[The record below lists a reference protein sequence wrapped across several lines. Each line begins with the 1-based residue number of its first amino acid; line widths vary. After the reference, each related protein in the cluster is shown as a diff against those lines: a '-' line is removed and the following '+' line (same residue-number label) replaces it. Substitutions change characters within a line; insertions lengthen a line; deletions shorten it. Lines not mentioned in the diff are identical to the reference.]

1 MSGHLPPFAL
11 QYSETFKTIQ
21 GKGIRHM
28 ESMIDDI
35 RRQLT
40 EHADETIRLSGQRF
54 FKENEKVLTYG
65 VKTAVVS
72 RLAKTQR
79 ARLKDQ
85 PKETV
90 FALCE
95 QLWQSGYMEES
106 FIACDWAYSLREQYQ
121 PDDFQVFAHWVA
133 DYVGNWAS
141 CDTLCNHT
149 LGALIERYPQ
159 YLAEL
164 KRWTACD
171 NRWQKRAAA
180 VTLIIPARKGLFL
193 ADILDIAER
202 LLLDPDD
209 MVQKGY
215 GWMLKA
221 ASEAHPQAV
230 FDYLMDRKTIM
241 PRTAFRYALEKMP
254 AEWRAKAMTKEIK

>member
-1 MSGHLPPFAL
+1 
-11 QYSETFKTIQ
+11 
-21 GKGIRHM
+21 M
-28 ESMIDDI
+28 ENIINDI
-35 RRQLT
+35 RQQLA
-40 EHADETIRLSGQRF
+40 ENADEDTRLSGQRF
-54 FKENEKVLTYG
+54 FKGNDRVATYG
-65 VKTAVVS
+65 VKTAFVI

-79 ARLKDQ
+79 ARLKGQ

-95 QLWQSGYMEES
+95 QLWQSGYLEES
-106 FIACDWAYSLREQYQ
+106 VIACDWAYSLREQFQ
-121 PDDFQVFAHWVA
+121 PDDFQTLAHWVA
-133 DYVGNWAS
+133 DYVDNWAS

-149 LGALIERYPQ
+149 LAAFIERYPSYITQ
-159 YLAEL
+159 L
-164 KRWTACD
+164 KNWTTSD

-180 VTLIIPARKGLFL
+180 VTLIIPARNGLFL

-202 LLLDPDD
+202 LLHDPDD
-209 MVQKGY
+209 LVQKGY

-230 FDYLMDRKTIM
+230 FDYLMTRKTVM

-254 AEWRAKAMTKEIK
+254 ADWRAKAMAKEIK